1 MIPLPKVLDAS
12 GNEVRRIRP
21 VKVSISENIVPL
33 SSATLTCRVE
43 DAVTERTYVELFN
56 ANGSVGIYR
65 TRAPEIRYITHTC
78 DITLE
83 HGVTEVGDWLVRAKI
98 DQTVKTLSAAITQ
111 VWAYY
116 GGSKWQLGTVSATG
130 DVVLSASYSNLLQ
143 TINSLVDQVE
153 GAMLS
158 FDFSTSPWTLNV
170 VTRDANVSAEG
181 RLGRNVVSA
190 SVKKDD
196 SSLFTRVYVNG
207 LTGGYMDADTVSQYG
222 VIEYKYS
229 DTEYTAAQAAV
240 KAAAFLAKHKRPKY
254 SISISGE
261 DFSAI
266 TGETLDRVKIGKKY
280 RLAIPEEGV
289 TIEENIVALN
299 WGDVYGSSFDVEI
312 TLSEADA
319 NIIDFVQQYAS
330 DAYGAG
336 GYYDTIYGA
345 NGTNSASID
354 WLQRKTGVNSLG
366 EEETLYAKIT
376 ANYAAIQTEVG
387 RASESEGS
395 LSTRITQTADA
406 ITTEATRAT
415 AAEGTL
421 SSRITQ
427 TADAITAEV
436 TRAQGAEGTL
446 SSRIQLNAD
455 SIALV
460 VSNGS
465 INAASIVAAINGSD
479 SSVTISASHINL
491 VGAVSITDLQE
502 YDSASGKITS
512 GLYCTGP
519 IGTDDTITA
528 DGVTCN
534 RIAPG
539 SIYLNGGVN
548 QVITKPLTIDGTQYQ
563 VLCY

>member
-1 MIPLPKVLDAS
+1 MIPLPKVLDSS

-111 VWAYY
+111 VWTYY
-116 GGSKWQLGTVSATG
+116 GGSKWQLGTISATG

-170 VTRDANVSAEG
+170 TTRDSAVSAEG

-229 DTEYTAAQAAV
+229 DTEYTSAQAAV

-266 TGETLDRVKIGKKY
+266 TWETLDRVKIGKKY

-336 GYYDTIYGA
+336 GYYDTIYGT

-406 ITTEATRAT
+406 ITLEATRAT
-415 AAEGTL
+415 TAEENL
-421 SSRITQ
+421 SSRITL
-427 TADAITAEV
+427 A
-436 TRAQGAEGTL
+436 
-446 SSRIQLNAD
+446 AD

-465 INAASIVAAINGSD
+465 INAASIVAAINGSA
-479 SSVTISASHINL
+479 SSVTISADHINL
-491 VGAVSITDLQE
+491 AGAVSITDLQE

-528 DGVTCN
+528 DGITCN
-534 RIAPG
+534 NISPG
-539 SIYLNGGVN
+539 VIYLNGGIN
-548 QVITKPLTIDGTQYQ
+548 QVITKPLIIDGTQYQ

>member
-65 TRAPEIRYITHTC
+65 TRAPEIRYVTHTC

-83 HGVTEVGDWLVRAKI
+83 HGITEVGDWLVRAKI
-98 DQTVKTLSAAITQ
+98 EQSVKTLSAAITQ
-111 VWAYY
+111 VWQYY

-130 DVVLSASYSNLLQ
+130 NVVLSASYSNLLQ
-143 TINSLVDQVE
+143 TINSLVNQVE

-158 FDFSTSPWTLNV
+158 FDFSTSPWTMNV
-170 VTRDANVSAEG
+170 ITRDANVSAEG
-181 RLGRNVVSA
+181 RLGRNVVTA

-229 DTEYTAAQAAV
+229 DTEYTAEQAAV
-240 KAAAFLAKHKRPKY
+240 KAASFLAKHKQPKY

-289 TIEENIVALN
+289 TVEENIISLS
-299 WGDVYGSSFDVEI
+299 WGDVYGSPFDVEI

-319 NIIDFVQQYAS
+319 NIIDFVQQQSS
-330 DAYGAG
+330 DANGAG
-336 GYYDTIYGA
+336 GYYESTWDSLEQT
-345 NGTNSASID
+345 TASIN
-354 WLQRKTGVNSLG
+354 WMQQKTGIDSLG

-376 ANYAAIQTEVG
+376 ANYEAISAEVG
-387 RASESEGS
+387 RA
-395 LSTRITQTADA
+395 T
-406 ITTEATRAT
+406 
-415 AAEGTL
+415 
-421 SSRITQ
+421 
-427 TADAITAEV
+427 
-436 TRAQGAEGTL
+436 GAEESISSQL
-446 SSRIQLNAD
+446 SLQAD
-455 SIALV
+455 KISLV
-460 VSNGS
+460 VSEVSGNNV
-465 INAASIVAAINGSD
+465 INAASIVTAINDSV
-479 SSVTISASHINL
+479 SSVVISASHIDL
-491 VGAVSITDLQE
+491 HGAVSITDLTE
-502 YDSASGKITS
+502 YGQSQAGYLTVPSLYSNSITN
-512 GLYCTGP
+512 T
-519 IGTDDTITA
+519 
-528 DGVTCN
+528 
-534 RIAPG
+534 G
-539 SIYLNGGVN
+539 SIWTDSLVIAGGGLVPNYYLSH
-548 QVITKPLTIDGTQYQ
+548 QVITIDGTDYDICIAAP
-563 VLCY
+563 LF

>member
-1 MIPLPKVLDAS
+1 
-12 GNEVRRIRP
+12 
-21 VKVSISENIVPL
+21 
-33 SSATLTCRVE
+33 
-43 DAVTERTYVELFN
+43 
-56 ANGSVGIYR
+56 
-65 TRAPEIRYITHTC
+65 
-78 DITLE
+78 
-83 HGVTEVGDWLVRAKI
+83 
-98 DQTVKTLSAAITQ
+98 
-111 VWAYY
+111 
-116 GGSKWQLGTVSATG
+116 
-130 DVVLSASYSNLLQ
+130 
-143 TINSLVDQVE
+143 
-153 GAMLS
+153 
-158 FDFSTSPWTLNV
+158 
-170 VTRDANVSAEG
+170 
-181 RLGRNVVSA
+181 VVSA

-207 LTGGYMDADTVSQYG
+207 LAGGYMDADTVSQYG

-280 RLAIPEEGV
+280 RLAIPEESV

-312 TLSEADA
+312 TLSESDA

-336 GYYDTIYGA
+336 GYYDTIYGT

-387 RASESEGS
+387 RASESEGK

-406 ITTEATRAT
+406 ITSEATRAT
-415 AAEGTL
+415 TAEGTL

-427 TADAITAEV
+427 TADAITSEV

-446 SSRIQLNAD
+446 SSRITQNANSITSEVTNRTNAD
-455 SIALV
+455 NNLSSLIQQNANSISLIV
-460 VSNGS
+460 GSGIVDGNGNIS
-465 INAASIVAAINGSD
+465 GNSVINAINSGTVLIQAA
-479 SSVTISASHINL
+479 HINL
-491 VGAVSITDLQE
+491 VGAVSISDLSE
-502 YDSASGKITS
+502 YSEGKLDT
-512 GLYCTGP
+512 GLWCSGP
-519 IGTDDTITA
+519 IGTDDFVTA
-528 DGVTCN
+528 NGVTCN
-534 RIAPG
+534 FLSVDTLYIQSNRQVSVTNIDV
-539 SIYLNGGVN
+539 GG
-548 QVITKPLTIDGTQYQ
+548 TRYKCLT
-563 VLCY
+563 VSS